1 MALSIPPGQFWGG
14 NNGNWSTFRLI
25 LSPSNPQNI
34 NVLPSFLT
42 SQIWV
47 PTYQICNNASVLGT
61 VSISQC
67 YERRGGTYNSS
78 NSRESFVSGL
88 STLPISGR
96 PAIFGT
102 DNATIGDPPTIT
114 IGREIV
120 AGYTTLQPFL
130 GNFGLSGATT
140 TLPFDTPANATSYG
154 ILTDLWKQSL
164 IGSRVWGV
172 NVGASYRG
180 IPASLTLGGYD
191 AERGNDDGATLTVPM
206 NADTNVTDG
215 DLLVEVRGIGI
226 GNGGSAP
233 EVNFMTGLPVTAVVD
248 SLVPDIFL
256 PDATCAYFEETFG
269 LVWDNPSRRYFLNE
283 TQHEKLVTMNA
294 SVSIAV
300 GIPGGDGN
308 AQKTITLPYA
318 AFDVNLTWPLNGIT
332 GPNGT
337 KRYFPLQ
344 RASGDYYLGRVFLQE
359 VYLAADYERRTFN
372 ISQAKWP
379 AGGKKDIRMVVSS
392 NTTTVVTPASSQN
405 GSGLSSGTITG
416 IALGVVAV
424 LAVLGLIFWFLRK
437 RRRAEAEKA
446 GRQISRPK
454 NIGSSSFG
462 PRASTRVGT
471 PVEKSPAFTRQQY
484 RETKLSPAP
493 MTGVSASDTW
503 RTTISGRHELS
514 TPQTAQFVSPMPN
527 SASELPGN
535 WKNPWA
541 GPVEMDAAVELPAY
555 ESDRLLRK
563 GSSQRYKF

>member
-25 LSPSNPQNI
+25 LSPSNPQNV
-34 NVLPSFLT
+34 NLLPSFLT

-47 PTYQICNNASVLGT
+47 PTLEICNNASVLGT
-61 VSISQC
+61 VSTSEC
-67 YERRGGTYNSS
+67 YTRRGRPYDPSD
-78 NSRESFVSGL
+78 SREWKVSGL

-120 AGYTTLQPFL
+120 AGITTLQPFL
-130 GNFGLSGATT
+130 GNFGLSAAQT
-140 TLPFDTPANATSYG
+140 TLPFDTPENATSYG
-154 ILTDLWKQSL
+154 ILTDLWKQGL

-180 IPASLTLGGYD
+180 TRASLTLGGYD
-191 AERGNDDGATLTVPM
+191 AARGNDDGGTLTVPM
-206 NADTNVTDG
+206 NADAKVNEG
-215 DLLVEVRGIGI
+215 DLLVEVRAIGI
-226 GNGGSAP
+226 GGGTPQAR
-233 EVNFMTGLPVTAVVD
+233 FMTGLPVTAVVD
-248 SLVPDIFL
+248 SLVPDIYL
-256 PDATCAYFEETFG
+256 PASTCAYFEEAFG
-269 LVWDNPSRRYFLNE
+269 LVWDGPSRRYFLNE
-283 TQHEKLVTMNA
+283 TQHQKLVTMNA
-294 SVSIAV
+294 SISIAV

-308 AQKTITLPYA
+308 ALKTITLPYA
-318 AFDVNLTWPLNGIT
+318 AFDLNLTWPMNGIT

-337 KRYFPLQ
+337 RRYFPLV
-344 RASGDYYLGRVFLQE
+344 RTGGGYYLGRVFLQE

-379 AGGKKDIRMVVSS
+379 TGGKKDIRMVVSS
-392 NTTTVVTPASSQN
+392 NTSTVVTPASQK
-405 GSGLSSGTITG
+405 GAGLGSGTIAG

-424 LAVLGLIFWFLRK
+424 LAVLGLIFWFMRK
-437 RRRAEAEKA
+437 RRRAEAEKS

-471 PVEKSPAFTRQQY
+471 PVEKSPAFTQQAY
-484 RETKLSPAP
+484 QDTKFSPTL

-514 TPQTAQFVSPMPN
+514 TPQTVQFASPMPD
-527 SASELPGN
+527 SARGPPSS

-541 GPVEMDAAVELPAY
+541 DDPVELDAAVELPAY
-555 ESDRLLRK
+555 QNDRLPSK
-563 GSSQRYKF
+563 ESSQRYKF